1 MCRSTLHCAR
11 AAVPRRPASR
21 TLSCRTQIIDSC
33 MFLLLGPK
41 HDKSNV
47 IYKGIW
53 ICRTLFVRASISINH
68 TKYLE
73 SPWTTGDTLRLSSK
87 RRLGRANKVIRFT
100 REHGIC
106 TTLLSVCLDIS
117 CGTRR
122 APYSSSPNSARPAFE
137 FRYSFLTLGQ

>member
-1 MCRSTLHCAR
+1 
-11 AAVPRRPASR
+11 
-21 TLSCRTQIIDSC
+21 

-53 ICRTLFVRASISINH
+53 ICRTLFVRASISRNH
-68 TKYLE
+68 IEYLE
-73 SPWTTGDTLRLSSK
+73 SPWTTGHTLRLSSK

-106 TTLLSVCLDIS
+106 TTLLSMSALIS
-117 CGTRR
+117 LVVHVELLILHHQTLHVQ
-122 APYSSSPNSARPAFE
+122 PWSSGIHS
-137 FRYSFLTLGQ
+137 